1 MNHAIVIGGGI
12 AGLLAARV
20 LANHFAHVTLLERDH
35 YPAEPGPRTGVPQSR
50 HVHVLLLRGQQI
62 LEDLFPGITDKL
74 IARGAIETDFLADYR
89 YLLPS
94 GWLARIPSRLQGY
107 TCTRPLLEWQVHHE
121 LLTYDQMQVLE
132 GHEVIDLTTSSDGSI
147 VTGVRIRQRNYTAPE
162 AREPIVLAADLSV
175 IEAAWKHI
183 QEVEA
188 LWK

>member
-1 MNHAIVIGGGI
+1 
-12 AGLLAARV
+12 
-20 LANHFAHVTLLERDH
+20 
-35 YPAEPGPRTGVPQSR
+35 
-50 HVHVLLLRGQQI
+50 
-62 LEDLFPGITDKL
+62 
-74 IARGAIETDFLADYR
+74 
-89 YLLPS
+89 
-94 GWLARIPSRLQGY
+94 
-107 TCTRPLLEWQVHHE
+107 
-121 LLTYDQMQVLE
+121 MQVLE